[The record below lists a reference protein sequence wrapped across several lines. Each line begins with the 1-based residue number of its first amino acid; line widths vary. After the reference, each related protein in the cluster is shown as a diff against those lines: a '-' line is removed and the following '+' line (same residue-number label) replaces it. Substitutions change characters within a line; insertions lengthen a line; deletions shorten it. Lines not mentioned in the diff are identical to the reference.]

1 MTKNICVY
9 CSSSDYLDN
18 KFYETAYLLGKKIAE
33 NGYNLIY
40 GGSTFGI
47 MGKVAD
53 GVINNGGSV
62 TGIIPKAI
70 MAKGVSNPKNS
81 NVIITN
87 DMNDRKQIMEEK
99 ADIFLALPG
108 SFGTLD
114 EIMQVIVT
122 KQLSY
127 HKKAIIFLDID
138 NYYKPLFEMFENFYK
153 YGFAKDFNREL
164 YYITDSLEDVFD
176 YCSKYV
182 EKEFVFKY

>member
-1 MTKNICVY
+1 MKKNICVY
-9 CSSSDYLDN
+9 CSSSDYLDK
-18 KFYETAYLLGKKIAE
+18 KFYKTAYETGKQIALS
-33 NGYNLIY
+33 GYNLVY
-40 GGSTFGI
+40 GGSTCGC
-47 MGKVAD
+47 MGKVAQ
-53 GVINNGGSV
+53 GVLDNGGSV

-70 MAKGVSNPKNS
+70 MDKGVSNPRAS
-81 NVIITN
+81 EIIVSK
-87 DMNDRKQIMEEK
+87 DMNDRKQLMEEK

-114 EIMQVIVT
+114 EIIQVIVT

-127 HKKAIIFLDID
+127 HRKAIVFLDVD

-164 YYITDSLEDVFD
+164 YFISDNISEVFE
-176 YCSKYV
+176 YCNNYQ